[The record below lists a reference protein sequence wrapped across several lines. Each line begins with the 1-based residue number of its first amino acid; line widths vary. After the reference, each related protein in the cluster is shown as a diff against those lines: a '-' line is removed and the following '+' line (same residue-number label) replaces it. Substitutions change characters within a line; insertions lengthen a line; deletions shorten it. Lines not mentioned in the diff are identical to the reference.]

1 MTIPR
6 RKLIAVT
13 LLFSSSFAW
22 FFVFYTYFDS
32 MISPGSVGSSW
43 HTAGILLLLA
53 TIGVSALIGSV
64 IAEKIDRRQFL
75 FLWLILGILTT
86 VPILFFRGNEFLL
99 IWGIIGGISIGLGFP
114 SVHAYLANS
123 TTPDERGRVAG
134 IAIFVTFVFIIAS
147 FLLVRFFGEEAA
159 SKIVFLTLVL
169 RSIGFVSFKL
179 DAIKKAE
186 NRAKSWR
193 VALGYQD
200 FNRYLFAFVLFMIAA
215 GLVSLLWNAVPATGE
230 FNAAYQTGSILRYI
244 GLTVFALITGLL
256 VDRIGRK
263 KPIIIGLVML
273 GAAYAVVGLLL
284 TPAAYFVN
292 LLLSGFAWGIIMVVY
307 LVVPG
312 DLSFPGSEERFYA
325 VGWVLPLILYVGV
338 QAVANVVGLSLNY
351 VGIFSTILTIVLFG
365 AIFPLLYSV
374 ETLSES
380 KMRERKLKEY
390 AEKVGKLVEESQ
402 TTV

>member
-1 MTIPR
+1 
-6 RKLIAVT
+6 L
-13 LLFSSSFAW
+13 
-22 FFVFYTYFDS
+22 
-32 MISPGSVGSSW
+32 ISPGSVGSSW

-53 TIGVSALIGSV
+53 FIGVSALIGSV
-64 IAEKIDRRQFL
+64 IAEKTERRQFL

-86 VPILFFRGNEFLL
+86 VPILYFRGNEFLL

-114 SVHAYLANS
+114 SVQAYLANS
-123 TTPDERGRVAG
+123 TTPDERGRVSG

-159 SKIVFLTLVL
+159 SKILFLTLVL
-169 RSIGFVSFKL
+169 RSIGFVSLKL
-179 DAIKKAE
+179 DAVKKAK
-186 NRAKSWR
+186 NKAKSWR
-193 VALGYQD
+193 VTIGYQD
-200 FNRYLFAFVLFMIAA
+200 FNRYLLAFVLFMIAA

-230 FNAAYQTGSILRYI
+230 FNAAYQTASILRYV
-244 GLTVFALITGLL
+244 GLTVFALTTGLL
-256 VDRIGRK
+256 ADRIGRK

-284 TPAAYFVN
+284 TPATFFVN

-365 AIFPLLYSV
+365 AILPLLYSV

-380 KMRERKLKEY
+380 KMRERRLKEY

-402 TTV
+402 ETV